1 VLVVYDAMVI
11 LQDGTDVLKVEPAS
25 CCETC
30 LTDTHEGHDVPA
42 DIKLERETEV
52 EDEDP
57 LLIASPDIKTEL
69 EVGFTDLIS

>member
-1 VLVVYDAMVI
+1 VVYDAVVI
-11 LQDGTDVLKVEPAS
+11 LQDGTNVLKVEPAS

-30 LTDTHEGHDVPA
+30 LTDTHEGHDVAA

-52 EDEDP
+52 EDEEDP

-69 EVGFTDLIS
+69 EVGFTDLNS